1 MGAGDRENVRED
13 DALPPPITHY
23 AASKLAAEAI
33 VSDAHRSGLP
43 SIMLR
48 PRAIFGPGEPT
59 IFPRLIRALARGRL
73 PRLGDGKNR
82 VDLTHIDNAVQAVEL
97 AIAAP
102 ERALGQAY
110 NISNGEPVL
119 FWDVIAR
126 VCDALA
132 LPPPKR
138 AVSQRTALWIARS
151 LELGHRLLGLDR
163 EPLLTRFGAEML
175 TRTMTLDITRARREL
190 GYTPRV
196 SMEQGLASFLA
207 HWQAAE
213 SSRS

>member
-1 MGAGDRENVRED
+1 VRED
-13 DALPPPITHY
+13 DALPRPITHY
-23 AASKLAAEAI
+23 AATKLMAEAI
-33 VSDAHRSGLP
+33 VDEAHRSGLP

-48 PRAIFGPGEPT
+48 PRAIFGPGETT
-59 IFPRLIRALARGRL
+59 IFPRLIGALAKGRL

-97 AIAAP
+97 AIVAP
-102 ERALGQAY
+102 ERALGRAY
-110 NISNGEPVL
+110 NITNGEPVL

-126 VCDALA
+126 LCDTLS

-138 AVSQRTALWIARS
+138 ALSQRTALWIARS
-151 LELGHRLLGLDR
+151 LELGHHLLGRDR

-190 GYTPRV
+190 GYAPRV

-207 HWQAAE
+207 HWRESE
-213 SSRS
+213 SSRG